1 MSSIGRKPAL
11 IQPAQP
17 RAFHR
22 TIPIKISGY
31 TYFKQALPFLLS
43 HEAYK
48 KQMSEDNEED
58 LAVAC
63 ADADGDASD
72 ALNAAGN
79 C

>member
-1 MSSIGRKPAL
+1 
-11 IQPAQP
+11 
-17 RAFHR
+17 
-22 TIPIKISGY
+22 
-31 TYFKQALPFLLS
+31 
-43 HEAYK
+43 
-48 KQMSEDNEED
+48 MSEDNEED